1 MGKRKYNLIVSVSV
15 VLLALV
21 VLLNLMAT
29 FAYFQDKKSYNG
41 TLEYG
46 SIKINANNEIGANS
60 YFASS
65 LLTNAK
71 PGDYILSNDAS
82 FSLDSASD
90 PTYVRAKYTASVKKS
105 DNLFDINATL
115 YKQINCD
122 ISIDGNTFTAKTKT
136 VANPKFVYRVPTT
149 VGSTYTVSVKNI
161 DWNGSSLGLFISSK
175 DDPDSSDYG
184 SITKTKKTLTFK
196 ATTAYVYIQA
206 YVSYGV
212 SASNPNTFT
221 FENLQLELGSSAS
234 QYLPYGG
241 DINDTDKE
249 IANYLKYRSLD
260 VGDNKFSAKA
270 FVDNAIALNYDS
282 NRINV
287 NNNYE
292 NAIDVGEISWAQN
305 YSELNLDCDANTQ
318 YTFTCDIDTS
328 KLDSNA
334 NSGFRFD
341 YTDGSTESKTVVK
354 STTSLSFTSDASKTL
369 KSVRISGWQY
379 SGWFTAYNIKLIR
392 SDYYWSE
399 KIGDYYYLLDAS
411 TNAPLMLTDSS
422 KTYTFLSKESSKI
435 ADNFSYGSSLSGNPI
450 SLNISFEAIQAANLA
465 ASDTSKTLLQNIKEK
480 LDTINSVPTSGTY
493 TVKFVVNGTTYTKS
507 GLAYGGEA
515 ALDTAVV
522 NAINGTNFGGLA
534 FSANGYPVITKTG
547 NCHSSIDLT
556 NKKLKNITENL
567 TLYAVDKVVETKL
580 YTVTFKNGTTV
591 LQSGKVANGNCHY
604 LGAVPTKDATNTTEY
619 VFSGWKVSGGSTIY
633 TDPNAYNLTA
643 DTTFEAQFTE
653 RSLSYNISYVLNDGY
668 FTQDANVVNS
678 YTYGT
683 TVTLPMA
690 ASGSGKQLI
699 NFNTYSASL
708 AAGADYTQT
717 ETTAKMTAGKTYI
730 LSFDYV
736 LTNYGGGSIG
746 CGIGCGPS
754 GSYTR
759 DIVYQENYV
768 GSSGTFTYKFT
779 PTADQL
785 SGREYLA
792 IRFAR
797 GSSTAYATIKATN
810 IRFEELQEVAR
821 KGYVFEG
828 WYEKPDFTGT
838 AITQISASSSGN
850 KTYYAKWKY
859 DGSTIS
865 LNLGG
870 GNYSGSTATV
880 KYTGANG
887 STLSI
892 PNPTRDGYL
901 FSGWDSP
908 NFNYT
913 KNATLKINKS
923 ITSGS
928 SSTCS
933 TYNNSGNGTVTQTV
947 ISDSTS
953 STGYSVKVVTNGTA
967 SPGAGGFYDT
977 IYPSLNKRYL
987 IRLSAKIPVGY
998 YVAQA
1003 NNTRPFDY
1011 FSITNK
1017 GTGEWGIYQAIVT
1030 IPHYLQGTSTS
1041 FGYIYLSGTSNTSVT
1056 WYYNDF
1062 KIYELASSSSTDYV
1076 FDDTNVTLTA
1086 NWAQKITKVNFN
1098 ANGGTVT
1105 AQEWGNYYSK
1115 GGVNAVT
1122 NSYCRKNNTAV
1133 GCPTTAIT
1141 KSGYTFGGWWTGEG
1155 GTGSM
1160 LISSAGVLQEVSGY
1174 TTKSGS
1180 SVIWS
1185 SGAEEITL
1193 YAKWT

>member
-29 FAYFQDKKSYNG
+29 FAYFQDKKSYSG

-90 PTYVRAKYTASVKKS
+90 PAYVRAKYTASVKKS
-105 DNLFDINATL
+105 NNLFDINATL
-115 YKQINCD
+115 YKQIDCD
-122 ISIDGNTFTAKTKT
+122 VSIDGNTLTAKTKT

-175 DDPDSSDYG
+175 DNPDSSDYG
-184 SITKTKKTLTFK
+184 SITKTKKTVTFK

-221 FENLQLELGSSAS
+221 FENLQLELGSSAT

-241 DINDTDKE
+241 EINATDTE
-249 IANYLKYRSLD
+249 VANYLKYKSLTLGKNYFD
-260 VGDNKFSAKA
+260 TSVYDSFYIGNGLYQATNNQWNSVKFNIPAELVGKKCTFSANIKNGGTCTRMVVC
-270 FVDNAIALNYDS
+270 FNSGS
-282 NRINV
+282 NEGNSV
-287 NNNYE
+287 K
-292 NAIDVGEISWAQN
+292 
-305 YSELNLDCDANTQ
+305 NTTSFERSSV
-318 YTFTCDIDTS
+318 TFTPTSTSDKVFISYGSGSGTIQVKDIQLVEGTS
-328 KLDSNA
+328 V
-334 NSGFRFD
+334 D
-341 YTDGSTESKTVVK
+341 YT
-354 STTSLSFTSDASKTL
+354 
-369 KSVRISGWQY
+369 
-379 SGWFTAYNIKLIR
+379 
-392 SDYYWSE
+392 WSE

-653 RSLSYNISYVLNDGY
+653 KSLSYSISYVLNDGY

-683 TVTLPMA
+683 TVTLPKA

-699 NFNTYSASL
+699 NFNTYSASF
-708 AAGADYTQT
+708 AAGGSYTQT
-717 ETTAKMTAGKTYI
+717 GTTAKMTAGKTYI

-754 GSYTR
+754 GSYTL
-759 DIVYQENYV
+759 DIVYQQNYV

-797 GSSTAYATIKATN
+797 GSSTAYATINATN

-838 AITQISASSSGN
+838 AVTQISATTSGN

-923 ITSGS
+923 ITSAS

-967 SPGAGGFYDT
+967 SPGAGGIYNT
-977 IYPSLNKRYL
+977 ISPSLNKRYL

-1011 FSITNK
+1011 FSITNQ
-1017 GTGEWGIYQAIVT
+1017 GTGEWAIYQAIVT

-1062 KIYELASSSSTDYV
+1062 KIYELASSSSTDYI

-1086 NWAQKITKVNFN
+1086 KWAQKITKVNFN

-1141 KSGYTFGGWWTGEG
+1141 KSGYTFGGWWTGAN

-1160 LISSAGVLQEVSGY
+1160 LISSAGALQEVSGY

-1185 SGAEEITL
+1185 SSAEEITL
-1193 YAKWT
+1193 YAKWTAST